1 MTWNGSSTAFDVQFT
16 EAVGW
21 FRSRIPMT
29 DDEYN
34 KLELNARRR
43 AFTVSGVANLDLVD
57 TTMSE
62 IQKALELGT
71 GLAEFKTAVSDK
83 LRAAWGDKATR
94 SAGYRME
101 TIFRTNIQQAYGA
114 GRYDQ
119 LTNPDV
125 LAARPFWMYDAIMD
139 SRTSGICSSLNG
151 TVRPADDDWWNG
163 HIPPLHH
170 MCRSGLRSLT
180 RSGAEARGIT
190 QNPPSITASDGFG
203 QRPGVEEWEPDW
215 SKYDPE
221 TLQTYRTKLREQ
233 LAITT
238 PELRAVPRARRQT
251 LERLRRVTRDSGVE
265 AEISAMARQVLTR
278 GRYTV
283 ATTWDETVF
292 LLSDDNFYD
301 DLPNGMMNAF
311 QDGFLSSDN
320 VDHIAFHEV
329 GHAIWNRSDKAR
341 AVREGRRR
349 VTASLA
355 EMVSARAKRNIS
367 EFIGEVYAGLRS
379 GRTFPDRVLE
389 KYAELGGPTP

>member
-1 MTWNGSSTAFDVQFT
+1 MTWNGSSTAFDVQF
-16 EAVGW
+16 EESIAW

-71 GLAEFKTAVSDK
+71 GLKDFKQAVGQK
-83 LRAAWGDKATR
+83 LRDAWGDNATR

-180 RSGAEARGIT
+180 RSGAKARGIT
-190 QNPPSITASDGFG
+190 QNPASVTGSEGFG

-215 SKYDPE
+215 SKYSE
-221 TLQTYRTKLREQ
+221 GTLATYRTKLREQ
-233 LAITT
+233 LAVTT

-251 LERLRRVTRDSGVE
+251 LERLRSVVRESGVE
-265 AEISAMARQVLTR
+265 AEISALAKQVLARRKTV
-278 GRYTV
+278 V

-292 LLSDDNFYD
+292 FMLDDNFYD
-301 DLPNGMMNAF
+301 DLPDGMTRVYEAGYM
-311 QDGFLSSDN
+311 SSPD

-329 GHAIWNRSDKAR
+329 GHALWNRDSKAR
-341 AVREGRRR
+341 AAREGSRRLP
-349 VTASLA
+349 VSLGKQ
-355 EMVSARAKRNIS
+355 VSDRAAVNIS
-367 EFIGEVYAGLRS
+367 EFIGEVYAGLRA
-379 GRTFPDRVLE
+379 GRTYPKQVLE